1 MPTRNEVLMRSANLL
16 NDFAFKYVFGEDCKE
31 ANDALKSLLTV
42 FLERKVV
49 NVRVTNMGVD
59 PLLETI
65 VEFDD
70 NTKMK
75 LAIFINQNRLKLQ
88 RLSELYLMKLYGS
101 QEEFDLNPCQAIAFY
116 DGMESQFEIDY
127 QFRNDDGLLLL
138 PDGMLKIS
146 VYSTQNLDKSYNQ
159 MNDKEKML
167 YYFLNCHKGMDD
179 SKIKAMIESDGVIQ
193 MLEKRVETISDDGW
207 KKIIEDFRKLHENEE
222 RMELQLE
229 IEEANKQVEEANK
242 RAEVANKRAEEANKR
257 ADESDKKMDQMNQ
270 LMKLGIKAMLTNG
283 MSLELISKSLSKSED
298 EIIELLK

>member
-1 MPTRNEVLMRSANLL
+1 MRSANLL
-16 NDFAFKYVFGEDCKE
+16 NVFAFKYVFGEDCKE

-49 NVRVTNMGVD
+49 NVHVTNMGVD

-159 MNDKEKML
+159 MNDKEKMV
-167 YYFLNCHKGMDD
+167 YYLLNCRDD
-179 SKIKAMIESDGVIQ
+179 SKIKMMIEKDGVIQ
-193 MLEKRVETISDDGW
+193 TVEKRVETISDDGW
-207 KKIIEDFRKLHENEE
+207 KKIIEDFQKVHENEE

-229 IEEANKQVEEANK
+229 LEEAHKAQEEA
-242 RAEVANKRAEEANKR
+242 
-257 ADESDKKMDQMNQ
+257 DKKVSQMSQ
-270 LMKLGIKAMLTNG
+270 EIKQMIQDMLSNG
-283 MSLELISKSLSKSED
+283 MSVSQIAKCVSKSEEEILELIC
-298 EIIELLK
+298 

>member
-1 MPTRNEVLMRSANLL
+1 M
-16 NDFAFKYVFGEDCKE
+16 
-31 ANDALKSLLTV
+31 
-42 FLERKVV
+42 V

-179 SKIKAMIESDGVIQ
+179 SKIKVMIESDGVIQ

-222 RMELQLE
+222 RMERQLE
-229 IEEANKQVEEANK
+229 LEEAHKAKEEAKKVLQEANKLNQEADKKVEKANKQVKQMVRKMYEDGFSIDQISEYCSLNV
-242 RAEVANKRAEEANKR
+242 AEIQV
-257 ADESDKKMDQMNQ
+257 
-270 LMKLGIKAMLTNG
+270 LIK
-283 MSLELISKSLSKSED
+283 S
-298 EIIELLK
+298 

>member
-1 MPTRNEVLMRSANLL
+1 MRSANLL
-16 NDFAFKYVFGEDCKE
+16 NVFAFKYVFGEDCKE

-49 NVRVTNMGVD
+49 NVHVTNMGVD

-88 RLSELYLMKLYGS
+88 YLSEFYLMKLYGS
-101 QEEFDLNPCQAIAFY
+101 QEESDLNPCQAIAFY
-116 DGMESQFEIDY
+116 DGMESQFEINY
-127 QFRNDDGLLLL
+127 QFRNDGLLLL

-159 MNDKEKML
+159 MNDKEKMV
-167 YYFLNCHKGMDD
+167 YYLLNCRDD
-179 SKIKAMIESDGVIQ
+179 SKIKMMIEKDGVIQ

-207 KKIIEDFRKLHENEE
+207 KKIIEDFQKVHENEE

-229 IEEANKQVEEANK
+229 LEEAHKAQEEA
-242 RAEVANKRAEEANKR
+242 
-257 ADESDKKMDQMNQ
+257 DKKVSQMSQ
-270 LMKLGIKAMLTNG
+270 EIKQMIQVMLSNG
-283 MSLELISKSLSKSED
+283 MSVSQIAKCVSKSEE
-298 EIIELLK
+298 EIMKWIS

>member
-1 MPTRNEVLMRSANLL
+1 MRSANLL

-49 NVRVTNMGVD
+49 NVHVTNMGVD

-101 QEEFDLNPCQAIAFY
+101 QEESDLNPCQVIALY

-127 QFRNDDGLLLL
+127 QFRNDDELLLL

-159 MNDKEKML
+159 MNDKEKMV

-179 SKIKAMIESDGVIQ
+179 SKIKVMIESDGVIQ
-193 MLEKRVETISDDGW
+193 VLEKRVETISDDGW

-229 IEEANKQVEEANK
+229 LEEAQKQVKDAQKQAKEAQKQVEEAQK
-242 RAEVANKRAEEANKR
+242 QAEEA
-257 ADESDKKMDQMNQ
+257 QNQ
-270 LMKLGIKAMLTNG
+270 VKEVNQQVEELNQERVLMVQTMLSNG
-283 MSLELISKSLSKSED
+283 MSVSQIAKCVSKSEE
-298 EIIELLK
+298 EIMKWIS

>member
-1 MPTRNEVLMRSANLL
+1 MRSANLL
-16 NDFAFKYVFGEDCKE
+16 NVFAFKYVFGEDCKE
-31 ANDALKSLLTV
+31 TNDALKSLLTV

-49 NVRVTNMGVD
+49 NVHVTNMGVD

-88 RLSELYLMKLYGS
+88 YLSEFYLMKLYGS
-101 QEEFDLNPCQAIAFY
+101 QEESDLNPCQAIAFY
-116 DGMESQFEIDY
+116 DGMESQFEINY

-159 MNDKEKML
+159 MNDKEKMV
-167 YYFLNCHKGMDD
+167 YYLLNCRDD
-179 SKIKAMIESDGVIQ
+179 SKIKMMIEKDGVIQ
-193 MLEKRVETISDDGW
+193 TVEKRVETISDDGW
-207 KKIIEDFRKLHENEE
+207 KKIIEDFQKVHENEE

-229 IEEANKQVEEANK
+229 LEEAHKAQEEA
-242 RAEVANKRAEEANKR
+242 
-257 ADESDKKMDQMNQ
+257 DKKVSQMSQ
-270 LMKLGIKAMLTNG
+270 EIKQMIQDMLSNG
-283 MSLELISKSLSKSED
+283 MSVSQIAKCVSKSEE
-298 EIIELLK
+298 EILKLIC